1 MSALTVPAVAVAIL
15 LAAFVKGAIAF
26 GFPTI
31 ATPLLALV
39 VDVKTAVG
47 ITILPNIVMDVIQ
60 VARRRGFVATIRR
73 WAVLLAFGMVGTVAG
88 TRLLVVMPARRATLV
103 LGCFVLLFVV
113 LNSARFTLR
122 VPATWE
128 RWLGPPVGLVAGLL
142 GGITNVPGLP
152 IVIFFYALGMDKHE
166 FVRTVA
172 FAFIVYKVIQLGAVT
187 YYGLLTWPL
196 VGMSVALTVVGLGAF
211 ALGLRLQDRLDQAM
225 FHRVVRGFLT
235 VLGAWLIV
243 RSL

>member
-225 FHRVVRGFLT
+225 FNRVVRGFLT